1 MVRRCVGFAIV
12 GLTGGIGSGKSTV
25 ARMFA
30 ELGVPIV
37 DADQV
42 SREVVEP
49 GSDGLREIVAAFG
62 EEVLDAEG
70 RLDRAKLGARV
81 FGDETARK
89 RLEAILHPRIGAR
102 SMERLMALSKEGHPY
117 ALYEAALLV
126 ENGSH
131 RMMGALIVV
140 AANEATQIARVRARD
155 GLDEEGARA
164 RIASQLPLA
173 DKVAVADYVVH
184 NDGPLE
190 ATRLR
195 VEEVHRELLARFGG
209 EG

>member
-1 MVRRCVGFAIV
+1 MGFAIV

-42 SREVVEP
+42 AREVVEP
-49 GSDGLREIVAAFG
+49 GSEGLKAVVAAFG
-62 EEVLDAEG
+62 EEVLDADG
-70 RLDRAKLGARV
+70 RLDRARLGARV
-81 FGDETARK
+81 FEDEAARK
-89 RLEAILHPRIGAR
+89 RLEGILHPRIGAR
-102 SMERLMALSKEGHPY
+102 SMERLMALAREGHPY
-117 ALYEAALLV
+117 AIYEAALLV

-140 AANEATQIARVRARD
+140 SADEATQIDRVRARD
-155 GLDEEGARA
+155 GLDEDAARA

-173 DKVAVADYVVH
+173 DKVAVADYVVE
-184 NDGPLE
+184 NDGSLE
-190 ATRLR
+190 ETRAR
-195 VEEVHRELLARFGG
+195 VSEIHAALLARFAGG
-209 EG
+209 DGR